1 MFYWAVCVSKV
12 CIAILSWEIFLT
24 FAFTPLKYMNLLGM
38 LEYETLFWRPYYFGF
53 PGNCGDILKAAKW
66 KNLGLRP
73 NVTYLPTKPVK
84 FWLVNTPRLSSRLCT
99 ITTLT
104 FGNFSCVSSSTLS
117 SSWWSFPSLTYF
129 WADNFGGTDGEFGTI
144 TRINNI
150 SVRDQKSMQD
160 QRQCV
165 HYFLQSLRKPVFYF
179 LSRIKRPTN

>member
-1 MFYWAVCVSKV
+1 MTDDAICWLLARLQFCKNETFLVIFKHCV
-12 CIAILSWEIFLT
+12 F
-24 FAFTPLKYMNLLGM
+24 LKYVSSFLL
-38 LEYETLFWRPYYFGF
+38 FRPCYFGF

-73 NVTYLPTKPVK
+73 NVTYLPTKPAK